1 MPHVLIETRREYS
14 EAEEVALIDAVH
26 GALQRAFRIPPEDR
40 HVRLLAHLPHRF
52 AVPPGTSQP
61 DRFTLVSIDAFAG
74 RSLDAKRDLYRQ
86 IVESLE
92 PLGIRETTSRSSC
105 ATSHRRVGGSVAAL
119 PPPTSTSGSTSTSD
133 LICHRNRREQRV
145 HIAPRN

>member
-14 EAEEVALIDAVH
+14 EAEEVALIEAVH

-52 AVPPGTSQP
+52 AVPPDKDQP
-61 DRFTLVSIDAFAG
+61 DRFTQVSIDAFAG
-74 RSLDAKRDLYRQ
+74 RSLEAKRALYRE

-92 PLGIRETTSRSSC
+92 PLGIPRDHVSVVVRDLPRTNWGIR
-105 ATSHRRVGGSVAAL
+105 GGVAA
-119 PPPTSTSGSTSTSD
+119 SD
-133 LICHRNRREQRV
+133 VDLGFEVNV
-145 HIAPRN
+145 